1 MSVLSLFCVIAGI
14 SWAQTEATATW
25 VFDQGTDGQVA
36 TYSPDG
42 VSKYFKTSY
51 VTLGSGFYYYG
62 TGDYNY
68 VDPGEVDEN
77 NITYTQINPTEK
89 ISSAS
94 GNDKDVNAIDF
105 LIAPKA
111 GMTFTPTSVSFN
123 ALRFGTDKGS
133 MCIYWVDDTG
143 KETELEQGII
153 AGRNA
158 DGKDDPNYEFSYKVS
173 ASGSTGAC
181 GLRIYIYNLDTNKQY
196 GFANVVINGTLT
208 GELEDVTQYNL
219 TVNISPDG
227 AATVKKV
234 PDETT
239 FDEGDQVTLTQ
250 TRGFGYQFDGWTDE
264 SGKTLSTDDTY
275 TVTMD
280 ADKVITANYTAI
292 DTYELAINVE
302 EANDYMVECDPEP
315 TMIDGKKMYE
325 TGTVVTL
332 TANSNNILTFTN
344 WSTGSTESIIAL
356 TMNQDQTIGA
366 SYSAIDYI
374 AGWDFYLSG
383 NEDRIA
389 DFAGTGNETDVLVL
403 RDADGNTVSW
413 LDKSEEADGGYEG
426 TPAAVNWKTN
436 GQGYYYWQTMVNASA
451 YTDIKVSS
459 AMLYNALAYTKY
471 NVQYSLNNADWTT
484 VGTISLTDS
493 KVWVTGAFSL
503 PSDANNQAELYIRWY
518 PDKSS
523 TMDGTDS
530 DNDGIAIAEIFI
542 TGTEEIINDGIA
554 PALASSI
561 PENGATEVSANG
573 KIVLT
578 FDKKVQ
584 MANGA
589 AATIGTQEL
598 TATVTGKTITFA
610 YSGLEYSSDYT
621 FTLPANS
628 VTDLSGNALGEAIV
642 ITFSTKT
649 KPAVEKKLY
658 DFIVPDDGDFE
669 TALAAANSRSNTSER
684 YRIFIKKGT
693 YTVPEKSATIEGGD
707 GKYYPCST
715 DTLSKPNISII
726 GEDRDATII
735 RNTVPSA
742 TYSGTNGTVN
752 VIEGLGKCET
762 LDLEKA
768 ATNTY
773 FQDITLKNS
782 LPDNRGRG
790 AALEDKSD
798 KTICKN
804 VCLYG
809 YQDTYYS
816 RQSNRYYFEGG
827 KLRGRTDFL
836 CGRGDI
842 FFNGVELVMCQSG
855 GYITA
860 PSVPKEYGYIFR
872 DCTINGESSSVN
884 GSYYLGRPWG
894 SGTPICLYINTTMN
908 ATPSS
913 AGWNEM
919 SGGWPARFAEYN
931 SMTSSGGTV
940 DLSGRKTTFASSYTN
955 DPVLTAQEAALYTI
969 ETVMGSTDGWDPTE
983 YTEQAAAPQ
992 NVTLSGT
999 TLTWDNSNYVLCYAI
1014 CKNGSV
1020 IDFTTDN
1027 SYTVTDTSATYSVRA
1042 ANEMGGLG
1050 EATVAEVTGIK
1061 ELMATDGDILRTSYY
1076 NLQGARVSNAYKGV
1090 VIKVDTMSG
1099 GKQVSS
1105 KLIK

>member
-1 MSVLSLFCVIAGI
+1 
-14 SWAQTEATATW
+14 
-25 VFDQGTDGQVA
+25 
-36 TYSPDG
+36 
-42 VSKYFKTSY
+42 YFKTSY
-51 VTLGSGFYYYG
+51 VTLGSGLYYYVP
-62 TGDYNY
+62 TSDTDPTNPYYYNY
-68 VDPGEVDEN
+68 VDPGEEDEN
-77 NITYTQINPTEK
+77 NIAYTLINPTEK

-105 LIAPKA
+105 IIVPKA

-123 ALRFGTDKGS
+123 ALRIGTGGGDIS
-133 MCIYWVDDTG
+133 IFWVSDTG

-153 AGRNA
+153 PGRNKA
-158 DGKDDPNYEFSYKVS
+158 DQDDPNYEFSYNVS

-181 GLRIYIYNLDTNKQY
+181 GLRIYVYNLADNKQD
-196 GFANVVINGTLT
+196 GFANVVINGTMT

-219 TVNISPDG
+219 SVNISPEG
-227 AATVKKV
+227 AATVKQV
-234 PDETT
+234 PDGTT

-264 SGKTLSTDDTY
+264 NGTTLSTDDTY
-275 TVTMD
+275 IVTMD
-280 ADKVITANYTAI
+280 ADKMITANYSAI
-292 DTYELAINVE
+292 DTYELTINVD

-315 TMIDGKKMYE
+315 TLIDGKKMYE

-356 TMNQDQTIGA
+356 TMDQDQTIGA
-366 SYSAIDYI
+366 SYSAIDYL

-389 DFAGTGNETDVLVL
+389 DFAGTGNDTDVLVL

-413 LDKSEEADGGYEG
+413 MDKSEEADGGYNG
-426 TPAAVNWKTN
+426 KPAAVNWKTN

-459 AMLYNALAYTKY
+459 AMQYNFLAYTKY
-471 NVQYSLNNADWTT
+471 DVQYSLNNSDWTT
-484 VGTISLTDS
+484 VGTISLTDQQ
-493 KVWVTGAFSL
+493 KVWVTGAFPL

-523 TMDGTDS
+523 TMEGTDS
-530 DNDGIAIAEIFI
+530 ENDGIAIAEIFI
-542 TGTEEIINDGIA
+542 TGTEEIVDDGIA
-554 PALASSI
+554 PVLVSSI
-561 PENGATEVSANG
+561 PEDEATEVSANG

-578 FDKKVQ
+578 FDEKVQ
-584 MANGA
+584 MAGDA
-589 AATIGTQEL
+589 TATIGTQDL

-610 YSGLEYSSDYT
+610 YTGLEYSTQYT

-628 VTDLSGNALGEAIV
+628 VSDLSGNTLTEAIV
-642 ITFSTKT
+642 ISFTTKM
-649 KPAVEKKLY
+649 KPEVEKKLY

-669 TALAAANSRSNTSER
+669 AALAAANSRSNTSER
-684 YRIFIKKGT
+684 YRIFVKKGT
-693 YTVPEKSATIEGGD
+693 YTVPEKSATIQSEVD
-707 GKYYPCST
+707 GNYYPIST
-715 DTLSKPNISII
+715 DTISKPNVSII

-735 RNTVPSA
+735 RNTLTSV
-742 TYSGTNGTVN
+742 TGTNSNGTVN
-752 VIEGLGKCET
+752 VMEGLGRCET
-762 LDLEKA
+762 LDIESKA
-768 ATNTY
+768 TGTY

-816 RQSNRYYFEGG
+816 RSSNRYYFEGG

-842 FFNGVELVMCQSG
+842 YFNGVELVMCESG
-855 GYITA
+855 GYLTA

-884 GSYYLGRPWG
+884 GNYYLGRPWG
-894 SGTPICLYINTTMN
+894 TGTPICLYINTTMN
-908 ATPSS
+908 AEPSS
-913 AGWNEM
+913 VGWHDM
-919 SGGWPARFAEYN
+919 SDDNYPARFAEYN
-931 SMTSSGGTV
+931 SMTSSGSTIS
-940 DLSGRKTTFASSYTN
+940 LSSRKTTFGPGNHAN

-983 YTEQAAAPQ
+983 YTEQASAPQ
-992 NVTLSGT
+992 NVTISGT

-1014 CKNGSV
+1014 CKDGSV

-1050 EATVAEVTGIK
+1050 DAAVAEVTGIK
-1061 ELMATDGDILRTSYY
+1061 ELLTSDGDILRTSYY

-1090 VIKVDTMSG
+1090 VIKVDTKSD